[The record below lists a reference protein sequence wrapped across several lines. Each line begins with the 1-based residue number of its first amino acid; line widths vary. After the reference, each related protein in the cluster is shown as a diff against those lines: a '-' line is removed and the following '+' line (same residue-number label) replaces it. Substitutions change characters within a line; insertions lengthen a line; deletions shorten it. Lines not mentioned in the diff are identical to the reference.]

1 MFYNKNIRGTVR
13 KNDEN
18 MWLKLHE
25 FVFDYIIIARKKRS
39 YKEKQKFNKNAIFW
53 K

>member
-1 MFYNKNIRGTVR
+1 MFYNKSTRVTVR

-18 MWLKLHE
+18 MWLKLQE
-25 FVFDYIIIARKKRS
+25 IVFNYLIIAQKKRS
-39 YKEKQKFNKNAIFW
+39 YKENQKFNKNAIFW